1 MDGKKIFLSP
11 PVGSYPTFLNQV
23 ALSSGALRCKK
34 DEGVEFISLSLL
46 MLRLHLC
53 LLLSSLSPLLAA
65 EKPNIILINID
76 DLGYADISPFG
87 GKVQTPNLDQ
97 MAAEGMKL
105 TSHYAAPVC
114 SPSRAALMTGCYPKR
129 VLPISGVLFPSA
141 AVGLNPEET
150 TVAEVLKNQGYDT
163 ACIGKWHLGDQP
175 EFLPTAQGFD
185 SYFGI
190 PYSND
195 MGLAAEGSKSNA
207 GAPIRAAGKSKAGMK
222 KAQPMD
228 ETGLKGEAQ
237 PPLPLVDAGNV
248 VERVKAAQ
256 QHTFTRRYTER
267 AVSYIRSHQQQPFFI
282 YLPHN
287 AVHFPDYPHQDFMGK
302 SGVSLQKDWTLEVDW
317 SVGQILSTLREL
329 KLEGNTLV
337 IFTSDN
343 GGPTNQGADNTP
355 LRGAK
360 GSTLEGGMRVCTV
373 AWWPG
378 KVAAA
383 STTAAITSHMDWL
396 PTFAALS
403 GAELPARK
411 LDGLDLSPL
420 LFGQSGA
427 HGHEVFHY
435 YQGFNLQAVRSGTWK
450 LHLAKG
456 DLYDLES
463 DIGESK
469 NISKEHPEEVA
480 KLRALA
486 EAMRA
491 DLGDVT
497 ATAPGVRTLGRVT
510 NPQPMI
516 DANGHVRAGM
526 DGVAKV
532 LP

>member
-1 MDGKKIFLSP
+1 MPVSLMMQRLLYCFFLS
-11 PVGSYPTFLNQV
+11 V
-23 ALSSGALRCKK
+23 LSS
-34 DEGVEFISLSLL
+34 VV
-46 MLRLHLC
+46 
-53 LLLSSLSPLLAA
+53 AA

-87 GKVQTPNLDQ
+87 GKMQTPNLDR

-105 TSHYAAPVC
+105 ASHYAAPVC
-114 SPSRAALMTGCYPKR
+114 SPSRAAMMTGCYPKR

-150 TVAEVLKNQGYDT
+150 TVAEVLKKQGYLT
-163 ACIGKWHLGDQP
+163 TCIGKWHLGDQP
-175 EFLPTAQGFD
+175 EFLPTVQGFD

-195 MGLAAEGSKSNA
+195 MGMASEGSKSNA
-207 GAPIRAAGKSKAGMK
+207 GQPIRKGKAKAG
-222 KAQPMD
+222 AQKTEPVD
-228 ETGLKGEAQ
+228 ETGLKGDAQ
-237 PPLPLVDAGNV
+237 PPLPLVDAGQV

-267 AVSYIRSHQQQPFFI
+267 AVSFIREHQKQPFFI

-317 SVGQILSTLREL
+317 SVGQILATLREL
-329 KLEGNTLV
+329 KLDSNTLV

-343 GGPTNQGADNTP
+343 GGPINQGADNTP
-355 LRGAK
+355 LRGGK
-360 GSTLEGGMRVCTV
+360 GTTFEGGIRVCTL

-378 KVAAA
+378 RIQSA
-383 STTAAITSHMDWL
+383 SSTAAITSHMDWL
-396 PTFAALS
+396 PTFAFLA
-403 GAELPARK
+403 GASLPERAV
-411 LDGLDLSPL
+411 DGMNISPL
-420 LFGQSGA
+420 LLGQRGA
-427 HGHEVFHY
+427 QGHDVFY
-435 YQGFNLQAVRSGTWK
+435 YYHGFNLQALRAGAWK
-450 LHLAKG
+450 LHLQKG
-456 DLYDLES
+456 ELYDLES
-463 DIGESK
+463 DIGET
-469 NISKEHPEEVA
+469 NNLAKEQPEQVA

-486 EAMRA
+486 EVMLR
-491 DLGDVT
+491 DLGDGS
-497 ATAPGVRTLGRVT
+497 ADAPGVRSLGRVA

-516 DANGHVRAGM
+516 HSDGHVRSGM

>member
-1 MDGKKIFLSP
+1 MPISLMMQRLFYCFFLS
-11 PVGSYPTFLNQV
+11 V
-23 ALSSGALRCKK
+23 LSS
-34 DEGVEFISLSLL
+34 VV
-46 MLRLHLC
+46 
-53 LLLSSLSPLLAA
+53 AA

-87 GKVQTPNLDQ
+87 GKVQTPNLDR

-105 TSHYAAPVC
+105 ASHYAAPVC
-114 SPSRAALMTGCYPKR
+114 SPSRAAMMTGCYPKR

-141 AVGLNPEET
+141 AVGLNPDET
-150 TVAEVLKNQGYDT
+150 TVAEVLKKQGYLT
-163 ACIGKWHLGDQP
+163 TCIGKWHLGDQP

-195 MGLAAEGSKSNA
+195 MGLASEGSKSNA
-207 GAPIRAAGKSKAGMK
+207 GASIRKGKAKAG
-222 KAQPMD
+222 AQKTVPVD
-228 ETGLKGEAQ
+228 ETGLKGDAQ
-237 PPLPLVDAGNV
+237 PPLPLVDAGQV

-267 AVSYIRSHQQQPFFI
+267 AVSFIREHQKQPFFI

-317 SVGQILSTLREL
+317 SVGQILATLRDL
-329 KLEGNTLV
+329 KLDSNTLV

-343 GGPTNQGADNTP
+343 GGPINQGADNTP
-355 LRGAK
+355 LRGGK
-360 GSTLEGGMRVCTV
+360 GTTLEGGMRVCTL

-378 KVAAA
+378 KIQSA
-383 STTAAITSHMDWL
+383 SSTAAITSHMDWL
-396 PTFAALS
+396 PTFASLAGVALPER
-403 GAELPARK
+403 AI
-411 LDGLDLSPL
+411 DGLNISPL
-420 LFGQSGA
+420 LLDQSGA
-427 HGHEVFHY
+427 QGHDVFY
-435 YQGFNLQAVRSGTWK
+435 YYHGFNLQALRAGAWK
-450 LHLAKG
+450 LHLQKG
-456 DLYDLES
+456 ELYDLES

-469 NISKEHPEEVA
+469 NLAKEQPEQVA

-486 EAMRA
+486 EVMLR
-491 DLGDVT
+491 DLGDGN
-497 ATAPGVRTLGRVT
+497 ADAPGVRGLGRVA

-516 DANGHVRAGM
+516 HSDGHVRSGM
-526 DGVAKV
+526 DGVAKI

>member
-1 MDGKKIFLSP
+1 MPISLMMQRLFYCFFL
-11 PVGSYPTFLNQV
+11 PV
-23 ALSSGALRCKK
+23 LSS
-34 DEGVEFISLSLL
+34 VV
-46 MLRLHLC
+46 
-53 LLLSSLSPLLAA
+53 AA

-87 GKVQTPNLDQ
+87 GNVKTPNLDR

-105 TSHYAAPVC
+105 ASHYAAPVC
-114 SPSRAALMTGCYPKR
+114 SPSRAAMMTGCYPKR

-141 AVGLNPEET
+141 AVGLNPDET
-150 TVAEVLKNQGYDT
+150 TVAEVLKKQGYLT
-163 ACIGKWHLGDQP
+163 TCIGKWHLGDQP

-195 MGLAAEGSKSNA
+195 MGLASEGSKSNA
-207 GAPIRAAGKSKAGMK
+207 GEPIRKGKAKVGAQK
-222 KAQPMD
+222 KLPAD
-228 ETGLKGEAQ
+228 ETGLKGDAQ
-237 PPLPLVDAGNV
+237 PPLPLVDAGQV

-267 AVSYIRSHQQQPFFI
+267 AVSFIREHQKQPFFI

-317 SVGQILSTLREL
+317 SVGQILATLRDL
-329 KLEGNTLV
+329 KLDSNTLV

-343 GGPTNQGADNTP
+343 GGPINQGADNTP
-355 LRGAK
+355 LRGGK
-360 GSTLEGGMRVCTV
+360 GSTLEGGMRVCTL

-378 KVAAA
+378 KVQAA
-383 STTAAITSHMDWL
+383 SSTAAITSHMDWL
-396 PTFAALS
+396 PTFASLAGAALPER
-403 GAELPARK
+403 AI
-411 LDGLDLSPL
+411 DGVNISPL
-420 LFGQSGA
+420 LLGQSGA
-427 HGHEVFHY
+427 QGHDVFY
-435 YQGFNLQAVRSGTWK
+435 YYHGFNLQALRAGAWK
-450 LHLAKG
+450 LHLQKG
-456 DLYDLES
+456 ELYDLES

-469 NISKEHPEEVA
+469 NLAKEQPEQVA

-486 EAMRA
+486 EVMLR
-491 DLGDVT
+491 DLGDGN
-497 ATAPGVRTLGRVT
+497 ADAPGVRGLGRVA

-516 DANGHVRAGM
+516 HSDGHVRSGM
-526 DGVAKV
+526 DGVAKI

>member
-1 MDGKKIFLSP
+1 MPISLMMQRLFYCFFLS
-11 PVGSYPTFLNQV
+11 V
-23 ALSSGALRCKK
+23 LSS
-34 DEGVEFISLSLL
+34 VV
-46 MLRLHLC
+46 
-53 LLLSSLSPLLAA
+53 AA

-87 GKVQTPNLDQ
+87 GKVQTPNLDR

-105 TSHYAAPVC
+105 ASHYAAPVC
-114 SPSRAALMTGCYPKR
+114 SPSRAAMMTGCYPKR

-141 AVGLNPEET
+141 AVGLNPDET
-150 TVAEVLKNQGYDT
+150 TVAEVLKKQGYLT
-163 ACIGKWHLGDQP
+163 TCIGKWHLGDQP

-195 MGLAAEGSKSNA
+195 MGLASEGSKSNA
-207 GAPIRAAGKSKAGMK
+207 GEPIRKVKAKVGAQK
-222 KAQPMD
+222 KLPAD
-228 ETGLKGEAQ
+228 ETGLKGDAQ
-237 PPLPLVDAGNV
+237 PPLPLVDAGHV

-267 AVSYIRSHQQQPFFI
+267 AVSFIRENQKQPFFI

-317 SVGQILSTLREL
+317 SVGQILATLRDL
-329 KLEGNTLV
+329 KLDSNTLV

-343 GGPTNQGADNTP
+343 GGPINQGADNTP
-355 LRGAK
+355 LRGGK
-360 GSTLEGGMRVCTV
+360 GTTLEGGMRVCTL

-378 KVAAA
+378 KIQSA
-383 STTAAITSHMDWL
+383 SSTAAITSHMDWL
-396 PTFAALS
+396 PTFASLAGAALPER
-403 GAELPARK
+403 AI
-411 LDGLDLSPL
+411 DGVNISPVL
-420 LFGQSGA
+420 LGQSGA
-427 HGHEVFHY
+427 QGHDVFY
-435 YQGFNLQAVRSGTWK
+435 YYHGFNLQALRAGAWK
-450 LHLAKG
+450 LHLQKG
-456 DLYDLES
+456 ELYDLES

-469 NISKEHPEEVA
+469 NVAKEQPEQVA

-486 EAMRA
+486 EVMLR
-491 DLGDVT
+491 DLGDGT
-497 ATAPGVRTLGRVT
+497 ADAPGVRDLGRVA

-516 DANGHVRAGM
+516 HSDGHVRSGM

>member
-1 MDGKKIFLSP
+1 MPISLMMQRLFYCFFLS
-11 PVGSYPTFLNQV
+11 V
-23 ALSSGALRCKK
+23 LSS
-34 DEGVEFISLSLL
+34 VV
-46 MLRLHLC
+46 
-53 LLLSSLSPLLAA
+53 AA

-87 GKVQTPNLDQ
+87 GKVQTPNLDR

-105 TSHYAAPVC
+105 ASHYAAPVC
-114 SPSRAALMTGCYPKR
+114 SPSRAAMMTGCYPKR

-141 AVGLNPEET
+141 AVGLNPDET
-150 TVAEVLKNQGYDT
+150 TVAEVLKKQGYLT
-163 ACIGKWHLGDQP
+163 TCIGKWHLGDQP

-195 MGLAAEGSKSNA
+195 MGLASEGSKSNA
-207 GAPIRAAGKSKAGMK
+207 GEPIRKGKAKTGAQK
-222 KAQPMD
+222 KLPAD
-228 ETGLKGEAQ
+228 ETGLKGDAQ
-237 PPLPLVDAGNV
+237 PPLPLVDAGQV

-267 AVSYIRSHQQQPFFI
+267 AVSFIREHQKQPFFI

-317 SVGQILSTLREL
+317 SVGQILATLRDL
-329 KLEGNTLV
+329 KLDSNTLV

-343 GGPTNQGADNTP
+343 GGPINQGADNTP
-355 LRGAK
+355 LRGGK
-360 GSTLEGGMRVCTV
+360 GTTLEGGMRVCTL

-378 KVAAA
+378 KIQSA
-383 STTAAITSHMDWL
+383 SSTAAITSHMDWL
-396 PTFAALS
+396 PTFASLAGAALPER
-403 GAELPARK
+403 AI
-411 LDGLDLSPL
+411 DGLNISPL
-420 LFGQSGA
+420 LLGQSGA
-427 HGHEVFHY
+427 QGHDVFY
-435 YQGFNLQAVRSGTWK
+435 YYHGFNLQALRAGAWK
-450 LHLAKG
+450 LHLQKG
-456 DLYDLES
+456 ELYDLES

-469 NISKEHPEEVA
+469 NLAKEQPEQVA

-486 EAMRA
+486 EVMLR
-491 DLGDVT
+491 DLGDGN
-497 ATAPGVRTLGRVT
+497 ADAPGVRGLGRVA

-516 DANGHVRAGM
+516 HSDGHVRSGM
-526 DGVAKV
+526 DGVAKI